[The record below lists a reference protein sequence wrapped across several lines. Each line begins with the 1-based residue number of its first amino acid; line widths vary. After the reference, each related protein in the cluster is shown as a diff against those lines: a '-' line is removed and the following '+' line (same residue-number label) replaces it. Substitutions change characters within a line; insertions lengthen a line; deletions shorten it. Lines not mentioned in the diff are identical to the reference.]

1 MENSKGAVEE
11 IILDAAISK
20 AIEDNREL
28 LKPSMQHFIGGG
40 KVNGQFDLAIKKLMR
55 WVEGKTIE
63 AANQYVQQSAIA
75 FHHWEGHDSYYF
87 DTRKKAYF
95 SKRQEGL
102 ADDKID
108 YITPEDYFEIFLSTN
123 TQQK

>member
-1 MENSKGAVEE
+1 MEQTKEAIEG

-55 WVEGKTIE
+55 WVENKTIE
-63 AANQYVQQSAIA
+63 AVSEYERNVSIA
-75 FHHWEGHDSYYF
+75 FAEWVNRKYNFYF
-87 DTRKKAYF
+87 GNGTVLYGP
-95 SKRQEGL
+95 KRMPGKDQKYEGL
-102 ADDKID
+102 
-108 YITPEDYFEIFLSTN
+108 TT
-123 TQQK
+123 TQLFDLFIKEYLK